1 MHAIPKK
8 LGLLSVIVLLM
19 VLIGTNRLPPTD
31 TSLTLNGVS
40 SQTVPHRVDMH
51 QLANAFK

>member
-1 MHAIPKK
+1 MHAIPRK
-8 LGLLSVIVLLM
+8 LGLLSVILLLM

-31 TSLTLNGVS
+31 TTLTLNDVS
-40 SQTVPHRVDMH
+40 SPTEPHRVDMH